1 MNPPPSPQLLHA
13 FCEICDQK
21 SLTSAAQRLG
31 VTQPSLSQGL
41 KKLEDYMGVQLL
53 IRDKKGITLT
63 KSGQELYDHA
73 QDLIFQWSH
82 LKEKITG
89 LHNRVMGP
97 LKLGMHPAVGAYTLP
112 NFLTELM
119 QTYPDLELSISHEL
133 SRYITD
139 QVINHK
145 LDIGLVI
152 NPTRHPD
159 LIIRPLFKDK
169 VHFWR
174 SKKTTSLN
182 QEGSE
187 HYTIIADQNLLQ
199 TQTLLKGLSSKQ
211 TFAKKLHLSNLEN
224 IARVCAQGAGVG
236 IVPERVIK
244 GLGLEKKL
252 EIVHESKSFEDQLC
266 LIFHVSQKNV
276 ESVKSVLNFI
286 QSKLS

>member
-1 MNPPPSPQLLHA
+1 MTPPPSPQLLQA

-53 IRDKKGITLT
+53 IRDKKGIILT
-63 KSGQELYDHA
+63 KSGQELYDHV
-73 QDLIFQWSH
+73 QELMFQWSH
-82 LKEKITG
+82 LREKITG
-89 LHNRVMGP
+89 LQNRVMGP

-112 NFLTELM
+112 HFLPELM
-119 QTYPDLELSISHEL
+119 QTFPDLELSISHEL
-133 SRYITD
+133 SRHITD
-139 QVINHK
+139 QIINHK

-169 VHFWR
+169 VYFWR
-174 SKKTTSLN
+174 SKKTTPLN
-182 QEGSE
+182 RAGSE
-187 HYTIIADQNLLQ
+187 HYTLIADHNLLQ
-199 TQTLLKGLSSKQ
+199 TQTLLKGLKPKQ

-224 IARVCAQGAGVG
+224 IARVCAHGAGVG
-236 IVPERVIK
+236 IIPQRVVQ
-244 GLGLEKKL
+244 GLGLDKNL
-252 EIVHESKSFEDQLC
+252 ETVDDLKNFEDQLC
-266 LIFHVSQKNV
+266 LVFHISQKKR
-276 ESVKSVLNFI
+276 ESVRSALDFI